1 MYMKKRGTFYLRFIY
16 DKIPFGTAALLLFF
30 FGGGGGGGMEGILI
44 AFMRDRFFDN
54 TYASQRCQKNRYT
67 ESVIR
72 LVSCFEK

>member
-1 MYMKKRGTFYLRFIY
+1 MVRFIY
-16 DKIPFGTAALLLFF
+16 DKIPFGTTAGFFGCFF
-30 FGGGGGGGMEGILI
+30 FLEAGEMGGILI

>member
-1 MYMKKRGTFYLRFIY
+1 M
-16 DKIPFGTAALLLFF
+16 FF
-30 FGGGGGGGMEGILI
+30 FGGGMGGILI

-72 LVSCFEK
+72 LVSSFEK